1 MSIEKLND
9 DKLAG
14 VAGGMSDEMKA
25 AYACIRGDYGNGA
38 DRVAALKKAGYDPD
52 VVQSMVN
59 SILAGKDPSTVD
71 YEKVAYDVID
81 GKYGNGHDRVI
92 ALKKA
97 GYDPEV
103 IQKLVNKIMLK

>member
-9 DKLAG
+9 ENLAG
-14 VAGGMSDEMKA
+14 VAGGMSAEMKA

-38 DRVAALKKAGYDPD
+38 DRVAALRKAGYDPD

-59 SILAGKDPSTVD
+59 SILAGKDPATSN
-71 YEKVAYDVID
+71 YEKVALDVIN
-81 GKYGNGHDRVI
+81 GKYGNGQDRVI
-92 ALKKA
+92 ALRKA
-97 GYDPEV
+97 GYDPDV

>member
-38 DRVAALKKAGYDPD
+38 DRVAAL
-52 VVQSMVN
+52 
-59 SILAGKDPSTVD
+59 
-71 YEKVAYDVID
+71 
-81 GKYGNGHDRVI
+81 
-92 ALKKA
+92 
-97 GYDPEV
+97 
-103 IQKLVNKIMLK
+103 